1 MSIANRSSQ
10 TSSNSNTGLFRPV
23 FTGLVTVFAGLSIGS
38 SRGLVSIKP
47 SEDKSLKHGA
57 GLPVTVIEG
66 KGAGICDNDEV
77 TYFVK
82 GTEESGKHEFEV
94 LVEMFDS
101 RQEDGTDNG
110 VE

>member
-10 TSSNSNTGLFRPV
+10 SSSNSNTGLFRSV
-23 FTGLVTVFAGLSIGS
+23 LTGLVTVFAGLSMGS
-38 SRGLVSIKP
+38 
-47 SEDKSLKHGA
+47 GA
-57 GLPVTVIEG
+57 GLPGKGTVIEG

-94 LVEMFDS
+94 LVEMFDA